1 MTIFGIFNE
10 LLSTQTVNATRFATQ
25 CWMRVFLWFSNTV
38 KYWKGQ
44 RAVYCWNWLQPWMK
58 LLNQSYFSD
67 FYRTTKTCWDSLI
80 KIQLSHNSHNCIFMR
95 VGEFLPTQDQVEFD
109 MPSLKN
115 EWMSCFIY
123 TNGLNAVC
131 NHPWLHQ
138 HKKNVFSV

>member
-1 MTIFGIFNE
+1 MYHNHNNSSIFGTKIQILNDFTFNQ
-10 LLSTQTVNATRFATQ
+10 TQLFWHSMSEHCSV
-25 CWMRVFLWFSNTV
+25 SH
-38 KYWKGQ
+38 
-44 RAVYCWNWLQPWMK
+44 PK
-58 LLNQSYFSD
+58 LVGTSYIYKKASEKD
-67 FYRTTKTCWDSLI
+67 CREI
-80 KIQLSHNSHNCIFMR
+80 KIQLSHYSHNCIFMR

-138 HKKNVFSV
+138 HKKCVSSSTK